1 MDGLIYIS
9 LTIEKKQVDDT
20 RMPLHR
26 SGLEDSSISLRQKIA
41 LPLKTW
47 RSDYYK
53 LPAWNPPGTSALALS
68 IEDIRASPWRLR
80 PHTHTL
86 KI

>member
-1 MDGLIYIS
+1 MMIRQRFARRRVDGWAYIH
-9 LTIEKKQVDDT
+9 IFDHRKKKQVDDT

-41 LPLKTW
+41 LPPKTW

-53 LPAWNPPGTSALALS
+53 LPAWKPPGYQC
-68 IEDIRASPWRLR
+68 PRLK
-80 PHTHTL
+80 H
-86 KI
+86 